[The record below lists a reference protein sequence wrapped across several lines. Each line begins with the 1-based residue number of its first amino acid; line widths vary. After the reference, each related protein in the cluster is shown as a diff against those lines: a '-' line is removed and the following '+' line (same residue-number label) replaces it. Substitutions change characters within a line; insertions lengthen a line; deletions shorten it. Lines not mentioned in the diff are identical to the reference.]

1 MAGMKPHADAADSPH
16 QAVHSIPRV
25 SVLMAAYNCAAYV
38 GEAIDSVLAQTMADL
53 ELILVDDGST
63 DQSPAIM
70 ARYAEQD
77 ARVIV
82 YRQENQ
88 GIGSATNQ
96 ALRLARAPYVAI
108 LDSDDAMEPGRLALQ
123 ADYLDQH
130 VDIAAV
136 GSQWFTMNTQG
147 EILGIDRQPTDPDVL
162 STLMFAYFV
171 LHHPTIMVRKEVM
184 LACGGYDTTIKQGC
198 MDYGMFSNLLLA
210 GHRMSNLPNLLT
222 RWRFNP
228 SGATHG
234 NARAQTEDCLNIRVR
249 AFTAMAARDS
259 HRADQVALAL
269 VRTFPAGSWFDDK
282 VAHLIPDPP
291 PSPALLRWRELAE
304 QGLIPELEAACV
316 DWLHNEQDH
325 AEQLAGLLTRE
336 SLPWLGQLVLGK
348 AGRAVAAPD
357 LSASHIPASSATLE
371 LSLLIPTQAGDPELP
386 VRVQSGLDAL
396 PDNAEMIVFSADDSE
411 ADIAASL
418 LHPRLRVLPPAG
430 VAALAWQQALSAAR
444 GEFIACMAAACRHH
458 PEFLAQSLA
467 AFRAD
472 PHRTLVYAPAD
483 VYYPDALD
491 GNGNPVKDPSYEP
504 RWTQQTLLG
513 RDRGNLGCMV
523 FRRGLIGTLPIAI
536 QETGP
541 ATGWAIARSLL
552 TCAEPHMLSLRNIE
566 FAPKIGL
573 ANNIMDVLVRRLVTW
588 YLDTGLGSIPA
599 PAAWPQLA
607 VAQGLE
613 RVRELDVRLREN
625 KLCIHPGNA
634 SLIAEFV
641 VRFSRVPMLHPIFRY
656 LQAHHPATAIDVLR
670 KRSTLAAN
678 LCVSAHLL
686 QRAVNKA
693 GKILRTGK

>member
-1 MAGMKPHADAADSPH
+1 MKPHADAPDSPH
-16 QAVHSIPRV
+16 RAPRV

-70 ARYAEQD
+70 AHYAERD
-77 ARVIV
+77 TRVIV

-88 GIGSATNQ
+88 GIGGATNQ
-96 ALRLARAPYVAI
+96 ALRLARAPYIAI
-108 LDSDDAMEPGRLALQ
+108 LDSDDAMEPERLALQ

-130 VDIAAV
+130 PDIAAV

-147 EILGIDRQPTDPDVL
+147 DILGIDRQPTDPEVL
-162 STLMFAYFV
+162 STLMFAYFA
-171 LHHPTIMVRKEVM
+171 LHHPTIMARKEVM
-184 LACGGYDTTIKQGC
+184 LACGGYDTTVKQGC

-210 GHRMSNLPNLLT
+210 GQRMSNLPNLLT

-228 SGATHG
+228 GGATHG
-234 NARAQTEDCLNIRVR
+234 NARAQTEDCLSIRAR
-249 AFTAMAARDS
+249 AFAAMAAQGS
-259 HRADQVALAL
+259 HRADQIARAL

-291 PSPALLRWRELAE
+291 PSPALLRWRELVTRGE
-304 QGLIPELEAACV
+304 IPNLEAACV
-316 DWLHNEQDH
+316 DWLHNEQGH

-336 SLPWLGQLVLGK
+336 NLPWLGQRVLGK

-357 LSASHIPASSATLE
+357 LSASRTPTSPATLE
-371 LSLLIPTQAGDPELP
+371 LSLLMPTQAGDFELLT
-386 VRVQSGLDAL
+386 RVQSGLDAL
-396 PDNAEMIVFSADDSE
+396 PDNAEIIVFPTDGSE
-411 ADIAASL
+411 AADIPASQ
-418 LHPRLRVLPPAG
+418 LHLRLRVLPPAG

-444 GEFIACMAAACRHH
+444 GEFIACLAADCRHH
-458 PEFLAQSLA
+458 PEFLAQSVA

-491 GNGNPVKDPSYEP
+491 GNGNPVKDPGYEP

-523 FRRGLIGTLPIAI
+523 FQRGLIGTLPIAI

-552 TCAEPHMLSLRNIE
+552 TCAEPHMLPLRNIE

-607 VAQGLE
+607 AAQGLE
-613 RVRELDVRLREN
+613 RVRELDARLREN

-634 SLIAEFV
+634 ALIAEFV
-641 VRFSRVPMLHPIFRY
+641 VRFSRVPMLHPVFRY
-656 LQAHHPATAIDVLR
+656 LHTHHPAIAIDALR

-678 LCVSAHLL
+678 LCASAHLL
-686 QRAVNKA
+686 QRAVNRA
-693 GKILRTGK
+693 GKILRTEK